1 LYKLVDAHAH
11 LEQIESLEAALV
23 RAREVGVSAIITAGS
38 DYGSSRWALR
48 FSSKRKHSDLKVY
61 ATIGIHPL
69 SLEPSKIDRALEFV
83 RKNVDKAVG
92 VGEIGLDYWFKDVR
106 KNPDR
111 KELQK
116 RLFRSLLEIAKEHG
130 KPVVIHSR
138 GAWKDCLE
146 IVREVKVEKAVFH
159 WFSGPL
165 DVLESLLKE
174 KYLIS
179 ATPAAAYSKEHRA
192 AIQNTPIEKIL
203 LETDSPVVYQGK
215 TSEPAHIISSL
226 NEVAALKGIEKETV
240 ANKTSQ
246 NAVELFDL
254 EV

>member
-1 LYKLVDAHAH
+1 MYKLVDTHAH
-11 LEQIESLEAALV
+11 LEQIEDLQAALA

-38 DYGSSRWALR
+38 NYDSSRWALQV
-48 FSSKRKHSDLKVY
+48 SSKRKQCDPKVY
-61 ATIGIHPL
+61 ATIGVHPL
-69 SLEPSKIDRALEFV
+69 SLDPSKIDRALGFI

-106 KNPDR
+106 KDPDK

-116 RLFRSLLEIAKEHG
+116 RLFKNLLEIAKEHG
-130 KPVVIHSR
+130 KPVVVHSR

-146 IVREVKVEKAVFH
+146 MVREAKVERAVFH

-165 DVLESLLKE
+165 DVLESIIKE
-174 KYLIS
+174 KYYIS

-192 AIQNTPIEKIL
+192 AIQNTPIENIL

-215 TSEPAHIISSL
+215 TSEPAHVISSL
-226 NEVAALKGIEKETV
+226 NEVAALKGMEKEAV
-240 ANKTSQ
+240 ANKTSR
-246 NAVELFDL
+246 NAVELFSI
-254 EV
+254 EI